1 MSVLSLS
8 WIKGSIPMLVGI
20 DTGAT
25 TLEEIFC
32 NSDWTLWCWGW
43 HCIVSC
49 MMQVSA
55 FIFLLK
61 VLRSSGH
68 QEQHEPEGRLN
79 THFFC
84 DCNKYLRRSNKTG
97 GCAMKKICGV
107 HGFEFKQMKEEE
119 EWVEQAD
126 QEGKQQCFMS
136 PERAGLLNAGV
147 LGESHTADPWNSCEL
162 YCCLSQTQW

>member
-97 GCAMKKICGV
+97 DCAMKKICGV

-126 QEGKQQCFMS
+126 PGRKAAVFYVPRKSWLVECRCF
-136 PERAGLLNAGV
+136 GGV
-147 LGESHTADPWNSCEL
+147 SYSWSMK
-162 YCCLSQTQW
+162 